1 MLGAEDWLAGQ
12 GLRDGFRPREKNP
25 FNKRAG
31 SGPQVMAHGSGI
43 GMKTRPEPDPLPF
56 LKVGWGWV

>member
-12 GLRDGFRPREKNP
+12 GLRGEFRPWEKNP

-31 SGPQVMAHGSGI
+31 SRPQVMARGSGT
-43 GMKTRPEPDPLPF
+43 GMKKPDPLPF